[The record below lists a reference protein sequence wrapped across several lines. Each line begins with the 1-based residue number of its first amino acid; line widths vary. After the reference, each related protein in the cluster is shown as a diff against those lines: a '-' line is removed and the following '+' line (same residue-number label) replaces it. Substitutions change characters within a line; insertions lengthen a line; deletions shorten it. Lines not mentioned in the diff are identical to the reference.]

1 MGCALGREGPRGRRE
16 ARGGRARG
24 GREQRGERGGERE
37 GGQVPHVA
45 PRVHLPAASRVIR
58 GAQDT
63 HGPPDFGE
71 GGGRQRGG
79 AGAHWRDRAHAPVAA
94 EGRGVEQQRGVPRVD
109 VPVREIPA
117 ARGSLEI
124 QSAVRRVATV

>member
-1 MGCALGREGPRGRRE
+1 VGCALGREGPRGRRE

-71 GGGRQRGG
+71 GGGGSG
-79 AGAHWRDRAHAPVAA
+79 AGRARTGAIEPMLQS
-94 EGRGVEQQRGVPRVD
+94 QQRGAGWSSS
-109 VPVREIPA
+109 A
-117 ARGSLEI
+117 AFR
-124 QSAVRRVATV
+124 A